1 MGTFYTNVLS
11 KDARFGSVTRIG
23 DPALLEPM
31 TRQLVQRVVA
41 AAQQMGIEVMIY
53 ETYRSQ
59 ERQQELFNNGASKLR
74 TVGVHHY
81 GLACD
86 IVRVVSGEPSWKGD
100 FTFLGQLAQSSGLI
114 WGGDW
119 GAPNIKH
126 SFIDSVHVQRCT
138 VARQGDLF
146 AGNWYPDDSYN
157 PYTDTQHL
165 FVAAIQQPAKP
176 TARTGKSQANKRA

>member
-86 IVRVVSGEPSWKGD
+86 IVRVVSGEPSCKAISPSW
-100 FTFLGQLAQSSGLI
+100 ANSRR
-114 WGGDW
+114 
-119 GAPNIKH
+119 A
-126 SFIDSVHVQRCT
+126 
-138 VARQGDLF
+138 
-146 AGNWYPDDSYN
+146 AG
-157 PYTDTQHL
+157 
-165 FVAAIQQPAKP
+165 
-176 TARTGKSQANKRA
+176 